1 MLVPLPVLLLA
12 LPKLPIRDLPPVLHL
27 LEALPRLM
35 LLKVMLHPQ
44 VVLKA
49 LRVLLKLRRPR
60 RPVEIRL
67 LLIRLPLIRVLK
79 KRLRQLKV
87 LSRKPRKT

>member
-1 MLVPLPVLLLA
+1 MPLLA
-12 LPKLPIRDLPPVLHL
+12 HPKLPIRVLPLDLPPVLHL

-35 LLKVMLHPQ
+35 LHPL

-60 RPVEIRL
+60 RLVEIRL
-67 LLIRLPLIRVLK
+67 LLIRLLLIRVLK

-87 LSRKPRKT
+87 QSRRPRKT